1 MNEQN
6 SSSTGSDSSLRL
18 AVVSTAIILVFFA
31 IAIAGYFLY
40 RNRGKLIVTSKAEGD
55 FLASFNDGKI
65 PPEIGIITG
74 SSTKY
79 SVADGKLFF
88 DQAGSRNCAHMWY
101 YKTPLDLSRNFVARV
116 RVKTSDYVVSARQAS
131 QCLTLYATKKGRFS
145 LYGSGGAPREWMA
158 GMQLGGGKG
167 GWHGGQTMIDA
178 GCSGS
183 KPGAS
188 WNFSQGSWTTWD
200 KPRVE
205 KNLIRPYKAET
216 FITLEV
222 HSTPKSFYFRILDEK
237 GKQMYKTKNK
247 SWSDFPRIKEGY
259 DLHFTGGEM
268 YTGWCGNDEWVDLIQ
283 VKYER

>member
-6 SSSTGSDSSLRL
+6 SSTIGSGSSLRL

-40 RNRGKLIVTSKAEGD
+40 KNRAKLIVSSKAEGN
-55 FLASFNDGKI
+55 FQATFNDGEI

-74 SSTKY
+74 GNTEY

-88 DQAGSRNCAHMWY
+88 DQAGSPNCAHMWY

-116 RVKTSDYVVSARQAS
+116 RVKTANYVASARQAS
-131 QCLTLYATKKGRFS
+131 QCLNLYATKDGQFK
-145 LYGSGGAPREWMA
+145 LYSGGGAPPEWMA
-158 GMQLGGGKG
+158 GMQLGGGEG
-167 GWHGGQTMIDA
+167 GMHGGQAMTDC

-188 WNFSQGSWTTWD
+188 WNFSKNSWTTWD
-200 KPRVE
+200 KPKLE
-205 KNLIRPYKAET
+205 KDITRPYKAGT

-222 HSTPKSFYFRILDEK
+222 HSTPKSFYFRWLDENR
-237 GKQMYKTKNK
+237 KQMYKTKRK
-247 SWSDFPRIKEGY
+247 SWTDFPRIKEGY
-259 DLHFTGGEM
+259 DLYFAGGEM
-268 YTGWCGNDEWVDLIQ
+268 YTRWCGNDEWVDLIQ